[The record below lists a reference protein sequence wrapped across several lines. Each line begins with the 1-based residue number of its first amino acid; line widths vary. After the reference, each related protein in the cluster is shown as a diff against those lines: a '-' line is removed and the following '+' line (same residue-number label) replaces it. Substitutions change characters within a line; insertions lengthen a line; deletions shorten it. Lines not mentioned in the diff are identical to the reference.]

1 MRSYRAIKASGF
13 TLIELV
19 VVVLVIGVLAAISL
33 PKFSNLTFETHLAR
47 ANTMAASITTATAN
61 NFLARKAGFPG
72 SVALNQTDVCNA
84 AVLGPLVAGGIPSN
98 YNFVGPNS
106 CAGYE
111 GGTVNCTF
119 LDTENPNFSVFA
131 VVSCIN

>member
-1 MRSYRAIKASGF
+1 LRSCRAIKASGF

-47 ANTMAASITTATAN
+47 ANTMAAAITTATSN
-61 NFLARKAGFPG
+61 NFLARKAGSAN
-72 SVALNQTDVCNA
+72 SVALNQTDVCSS
-84 AVLGPLVAGGIPSN
+84 AVLGPLVAGGIPAN
-98 YNFVGPNS
+98 YNFLGPNS

-119 LDTENPNFSVFA
+119 LDTEKPDFSVFA
-131 VVSCIN
+131 VVTCAN